1 MKFYGGSVEG
11 IVNFDKRCATFTFY
25 TFILITSLYIVYYEK
40 LAFLTLVSPRSI
52 DVVAWPVQRKFSR
65 CGEVQKSCNEHRD
78 PFPSE
83 LGVVYYIQRCD
94 KCVELL
100 SVEFT
105 IGSDRRNL
113 FHLKELWFT
122 G

>member
-78 PFPSE
+78 PFKKAS
-83 LGVVYYIQRCD
+83 LALCTTYNDVI
-94 KCVELL
+94 
-100 SVEFT
+100 SA
-105 IGSDRRNL
+105 
-113 FHLKELWFT
+113 
-122 G
+122 